1 VKREA
6 AALPPSTPYRTAG
19 DVPCTPEPEGLD
31 DRPVLWFLVCVGAL
45 RTVSVVVR
53 GEAWDAGAVV
63 LALLMGAAAWELY
76 ALARRARTLP

>member
-1 VKREA
+1 MKRQA
-6 AALPPSTPYRTAG
+6 AEPPRATPYRTAG
-19 DVPCTPEPEGLD
+19 DAGTPEPEGLD

-76 ALARRARTLP
+76 ALARRARALP

>member
-1 VKREA
+1 M
-6 AALPPSTPYRTAG
+6 
-19 DVPCTPEPEGLD
+19 
-31 DRPVLWFLVCVGAL
+31 LWFLVCVGAL

>member
-1 VKREA
+1 MKREA

-19 DVPCTPEPEGLD
+19 DTVPPEPEGLD

-76 ALARRARTLP
+76 ALARRVRTLP